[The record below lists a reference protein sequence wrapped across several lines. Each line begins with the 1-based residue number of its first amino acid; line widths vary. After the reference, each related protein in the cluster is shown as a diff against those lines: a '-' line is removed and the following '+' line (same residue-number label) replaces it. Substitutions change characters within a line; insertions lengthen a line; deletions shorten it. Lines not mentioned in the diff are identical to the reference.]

1 MYSNLGLTLYLMQ
14 DVGILQQ
21 GQVIHVGGLMRLDLN
36 QASVQT
42 IYVTVWASPNVSLH
56 LGKIENAD
64 EIWNKHAGV
73 RLQVSKHNL
82 SFIKTNFYVFMKIY
96 IFLFLATD
104 WCRSIV

>member
-1 MYSNLGLTLYLMQ
+1 MWSVRLEERKLQSCEETNHRLNLMQ

-21 GQVIHVGGLMRLDLN
+21 GQAIHVGGLMRLDLN

-64 EIWNKHAGV
+64 EIWNNHAGI
-73 RLQVSKHNL
+73 RLQV
-82 SFIKTNFYVFMKIY
+82 
-96 IFLFLATD
+96 
-104 WCRSIV
+104 RSLMQLMS